1 MITDPVAAVRA
12 SFLTALRAQ
21 VVAEPV
27 ARPEPQDGPQR
38 AFVETT
44 ADIAVYGG
52 SAGGGKTWSLLM
64 EPVVN
69 ERVKVPGFG
78 AVVFRRTY
86 PDITAEGGMWDE
98 TQDLYPD
105 VGAKSRENPL
115 EWRFPSGAKVRFA
128 HMQHVKDRLRW
139 KGAQIPY
146 IAFDQLE
153 EFEEAQFWYLLS
165 RNRSTCGVRPYV
177 RATVNPDPDSWV
189 KGFLAPWVDDEHPE
203 YPFPPGVLRYFTRDG
218 DDLVWVDAD
227 WRDEKGDPPVS
238 LTYIPASIYDN
249 KILLERDPDYVRKL
263 RALPLVDRERLL
275 EGNWSIRAEGNT
287 LKREWFKIVDEAPA
301 DLDLIGRSWDLA
313 ATEKAK
319 DNNPDWTAGALIGMK
334 GGVWYILDLDRT
346 RLTPSGVD
354 ALMDQRAAL
363 DGWQVPI
370 LLQQDPGEAGKRAV
384 LSHAARLVGYDV
396 RFRPPTGDK
405 RLRARPLASAAE
417 AGNVRLVKGPWNRDF
432 LNEAVAFPGGA
443 FDDQID
449 AVSWGMLM
457 LVHGDGGD
465 SAAPIPPGLSL
476 VGGTGLRHGG

>member
-12 SFLTALRAQ
+12 RFADALTAQ
-21 VVAEPV
+21 FVAAPV
-27 ARPEPQDGPQR
+27 DKPEPQDGPQR
-38 AFVETT
+38 AFIETA

-69 ERVKVPGFG
+69 GRVKVPGFG
-78 AVVFRRTY
+78 AVIFRRTY

-98 TQDLYPD
+98 TQDLYPG
-105 VGAKSRENPL
+105 VGATSRENPL
-115 EWRFPSGAKVRFA
+115 EWKFPGGAKVRFA

-139 KGAQIPY
+139 KGSQVPY

-165 RNRSTCGVRPYV
+165 RNRSTCGVRPYI

-189 KGFLAPWVDDEHPE
+189 KVFLAPWVDDEHPE
-203 YPFPPGVLRYFTRDG
+203 YPFPPGALRYFTRDG

-227 WRDEKGDPPVS
+227 WRDEDGSPPVS

-275 EGNWSIRAEGNT
+275 DGNWSIRAEGNT
-287 LKREWFKIVDEAPA
+287 LRREWFRIVGEAPA
-301 DLDLIGRSWDLA
+301 DLDLIGRTWDIA
-313 ATEKAK
+313 GTEKRK
-319 DNNPDWTAGALIGMK
+319 GNNPDWTVGALVGMK
-334 GGVWYILDLDRT
+334 AGIWYVLDLVRV
-346 RLTPSGVD
+346 RLSPSGVD
-354 ALMDQRAAL
+354 DLMDQCAAL

-370 LLQQDPGEAGKRAV
+370 LLQQDPGEAGIRAV
-384 LSHAARLVGYDV
+384 QAHATRLVGYEV
-396 RFRPPTGDK
+396 RWRRPTGDK
-405 RLRARPLASAAE
+405 LLRARPLASAAE

-432 LNEAVAFPGGA
+432 LNEAVAFPGGTY
-443 FDDQID
+443 DDQID
-449 AVSWGMLM
+449 AVSWAMLM
-457 LVHGDGGD
+457 LVHGDG
-465 SAAPIPPGLSL
+465 SLSAPIHPGVQLM
-476 VGGTGLRHGG
+476 GGAGVNVLGG